1 MHSIRVPNLSSDE
14 GMKGG
19 RHHPPPPL
27 RSLNSGQFSS
37 SARLIKSNCLTTK
50 CGQGCILQSWCFSQF
65 EEHCTP
71 IIYSEQWNPSLGK
84 PPCSW
89 ILNFIIAST
98 MLKEERRALHKN
110 VRLAYPH
117 LQTVT
122 VQSEQEV
129 RCSIWMQDCQK
140 DFLKSGK

>member
-1 MHSIRVPNLSSDE
+1 
-14 GMKGG
+14 
-19 RHHPPPPL
+19 
-27 RSLNSGQFSS
+27 
-37 SARLIKSNCLTTK
+37 
-50 CGQGCILQSWCFSQF
+50 
-65 EEHCTP
+65 
-71 IIYSEQWNPSLGK
+71 
-84 PPCSW
+84 
-89 ILNFIIAST
+89 

-129 RCSIWMQDCQK
+129 RRSIWMQDCQK